1 MEPMTTEKGTI
12 MLNEQTFDK
21 LYAMKLIGMAEGF
34 KEQLEQPSFRDL
46 SFEERLG
53 MLVERQWSW
62 KENKRLKRLLSEAK
76 LKLQACIEDIDYRTP
91 RGLDKSVMMSLA
103 SCNWIRHHQNL
114 LIAGPTGVGKTF
126 LACAF
131 AQKACREGFQTF
143 YIRSPQFFYQITLAR
158 ADGSY
163 GSLMKKLSKTQLL
176 VIDDLGLSPLTDT
189 ERRDLLEV
197 IEDRTGSGSTLITSQ
212 LPVDKWHDHIGEPT
226 IADAIL
232 DRLVHNAHRIQLKGG
247 SMRKKQKL
255 DGN

>member
-1 MEPMTTEKGTI
+1 

-46 SFEERLG
+46 SFEERFGL
-53 MLVERQWSW
+53 LVERQWSW
-62 KENKRLKRLLSEAK
+62 KENKRLSRLLKEAK

-91 RGLDKSVMMSLA
+91 RGLDKSVILSLA

-131 AQKACREGFQTF
+131 AQRACREGFRAF
-143 YIRSPQFFYQITLAR
+143 YIRSPQFFIQMALAR

-163 GSLMKKLSKTQLL
+163 VTLMKRLSNTHLL
-176 VIDDLGLSPLTDT
+176 AIDDLGLTPLTDT
-189 ERRDLLEV
+189 ERKDLLEV
-197 IEDRTGSGSTLITSQ
+197 IEDRNGSGSTLITSQ
-212 LPVDKWHDHIGEPT
+212 LPVDHWHDHIGDPT
-226 IADAIL
+226 LADAIM
-232 DRLVHNAHRIQLKGG
+232 DRLIHNAHRIQLKGG

-255 DGN
+255 DGH